1 MAVIL
6 NNAPYMGLPLSI
18 KRGNP
23 APVDTTAVWYS
34 LTELNEYAKTGA
46 TAYVGQV
53 LTLVE
58 GGKCEAYMIS
68 NEAGTLIKLASTTAS
83 GDLASDVATLQTKVE
98 DLLAKVGAPAEG
110 GTPASGLYQLIEEVR
125 ALANAKVASVTKG
138 DASIEIGGSATEPT
152 VKVALSAASDNA
164 LTLAEDGLKV
174 VVPEVTHPVYSI
186 KKDETS
192 SDYAAVY
199 HLQKDGADIDVPI
212 NIPKDMVIKSGTVVE
227 IQAGQVP
234 EDAPE
239 GTVPGTYI
247 RLVLSNSQDVIY
259 INVGSLIE
267 YVTGGSAETDAI
279 QINVT
284 KDTHKVSASVKD
296 GSLTLAMLH
305 ADVKASLGKADSAVQ
320 EIASGSTN
328 GTIAVDGADVA
339 VTGLKSAAYVE
350 TIAFDAAGTGA
361 SAAGAVKTELLGTAE
376 DISDKDTIKGAK
388 KYAEEK
394 ASAAKT
400 GAEATAKGYVDN
412 LNYTDE
418 AVAKKFVTSVSEAK
432 GVISVARKELEASDI
447 PDLGISKITGLQGA
461 LDAKQDTVVFD
472 GEYSASNKAA
482 TVSTVNTAIDNLR
495 GTADT
500 ATQND
505 KTIEGVRKYVEAKT
519 SGIASDETVK
529 ALTNRVAA
537 NETAIAAINNTE
549 SGILAQA
556 KAEINKLANGQVKT
570 NTDAIAAINSA
581 ETGILKQAKDYADT
595 KDTAIANAQKAG
607 EDAAASVTALSAG
620 QVTTNKNNI
629 EALQTALGADDTTGL
644 RKRVKANE
652 TAISTLVGAT
662 EGDNAKS
669 ARTIAQEE
677 VAKIIAE
684 APESFDTLKEIA
696 DWISNHSS
704 DVTTMDNAIKANTAA
719 ITVLNGADTVEGS
732 VAKTVKDAVDPVSTK
747 VAALEGKVTDE
758 KIAQWDKAEANV
770 LEKIS
775 VGGVELTVA
784 EKASNIALAESLTY
798 GATGL
803 DINKVNVQT
812 LFVAEADEFILN
824 GGKA

>member
-1 MAVIL
+1 MATIM
-6 NNAPYMGLPLSI
+6 NDAAYMGFPLSI

-83 GDLASDVATLQTKVE
+83 GDLASDVAALQTKVE
-98 DLLAKVGAPAEG
+98 GLLAKVGAPAEG
-110 GTPASGLYQLIEEVR
+110 ETPASGLYQLIEEVR
-125 ALANAKVASVTKG
+125 VLAEAKVASVAKG
-138 DASIEIGGSATEPT
+138 DASVEIGGSATQPT
-152 VKVALSAASDNA
+152 VKVALSAAGDNA

-199 HLQKDGADIDVPI
+199 HLQKDGADVDVPI

-227 IQAGQVP
+227 IQAGQIP
-234 EDAPE
+234 SDAPE

-267 YVTGGSAETDAI
+267 YVTGGSEETDAI
-279 QINVT
+279 QINVSSN
-284 KDTHKVSASVKD
+284 DHKVKATVKK

-305 ADVKASLGKADSAVQ
+305 ADVQASLGKADSAVQ
-320 EIASGSTN
+320 KVVTGETN
-328 GTIAVDGADVA
+328 GTIKVDNTEVA
-339 VTGLKSAAYVE
+339 VAGLGGAAYKAE
-350 TIAFDAAGTGA
+350 NYYDTAGTGA
-361 SAAGAVKTELLGTAE
+361 SAAGAVKTELLGTTE
-376 DISDKDTIKGAK
+376 DTSDKDTIKGAK

-400 GAEATAKGYVDN
+400 GAEATAKGYVDG

-447 PDLGISKITGLQGA
+447 PDLGISKITGLQDA
-461 LDAKQDTVVFD
+461 LDAKQDTVTFD

-482 TVSTVNTAIDNLR
+482 TVSTVNTAIENLVGKSTDGKEVR
-495 GTADT
+495 
-500 ATQND
+500 
-505 KTIEGVRKYVEAKT
+505 TIEGTRAYVDAKT
-519 SGIASDETVK
+519 ANIASDETVK
-529 ALTNRVAA
+529 ALTNRVSA

-570 NTDAIAAINSA
+570 NTDAIAAINNA

-595 KDTAIANAQKAG
+595 KDTAIANAQRAG
-607 EDAAASVTALSAG
+607 EEAAASVTALSAG

-652 TAISTLVGAT
+652 TAISTLVGTT

-677 VAKIIAE
+677 VAKVVAK
-684 APESFDTLKEIA
+684 APEAFDTLQEIA
-696 DWISNHSS
+696 AWITDHSN
-704 DVTTMDNAIKANTAA
+704 DVVAMDNAIKANTAA

-747 VAALEGKVTDE
+747 VAALEGKVTDA

-775 VGGVELTVA
+775 VGGVDLAVA

-812 LFVAEADEFILN
+812 LFVAEADEFILS